1 MLFAV
6 LLEDR
11 LFEELSNVED
21 RLFEEIGKVV
31 DG

>member
-11 LFEELSNVED
+11 LFAELSNVED
-21 RLFEEIGKVV
+21 RLFEDIGKVV